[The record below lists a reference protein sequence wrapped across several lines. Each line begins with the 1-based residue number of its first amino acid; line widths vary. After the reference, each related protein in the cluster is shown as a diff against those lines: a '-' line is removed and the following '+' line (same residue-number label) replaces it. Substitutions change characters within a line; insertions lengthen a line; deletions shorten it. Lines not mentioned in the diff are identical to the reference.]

1 MANTLQIPSS
11 SLLVGLICVSMISSL
26 PVESDGDINFWRT
39 ENEHGKMESFHLKAK
54 WDSHY
59 LVGK

>member
-1 MANTLQIPSS
+1 MAHTLQFQST

-26 PVESDGDINFWRT
+26 PVNFWRT
-39 ENEHGKMESFHLKAK
+39 QNEDGKMKSFHLKENTS
-54 WDSHY
+54 SHY